1 MTSLLVTAVSL
12 VVLAAPDDGT
22 NAARAAA
29 KEARVAFDAG
39 NFQAALEKYEEAFR
53 LKPVPAL
60 QFNLGQC
67 HRHLGHTE
75 RALYFFRRF
84 LESNPP
90 EPQAAQ
96 VRPLIGEL
104 EAKLTDE
111 ERARSAREEHA
122 RALELEQ
129 AKATSARAQA
139 EAAAKAA
146 EEAKFRA
153 ELEDAIK
160 RQPAPAP
167 VVEPVYKKSWFW
179 AAVVGGAAIIATGV
193 GVSVYFGTAPRPTPT
208 TFPDINAR

>member
-1 MTSLLVTAVSL
+1 MTSLLVTAFSL
-12 VVLAAPDDGT
+12 LVLAVPDDGT

-39 NFQAALEKYEEAFR
+39 DFTAALKKYEEAFR

-67 HRHLGHTE
+67 HRHLGNTE
-75 RALYFFRRF
+75 RALYFLRRF

-96 VRPLIGEL
+96 VRPIITEL

-111 ERARSAREEHA
+111 ERARSVKEEHA
-122 RALELEQ
+122 RALELEH
-129 AKATSARAQA
+129 AKATAAQAQA
-139 EAAAKAA
+139 EAAARAA

-153 ELEDAIK
+153 ELEEAIK
-160 RQPAPAP
+160 RPPTAMDS
-167 VVEPVYKKSWFW
+167 EPLYKKSWFW
-179 AAVVGGAAIIATGV
+179 VAVVGGAAAIATGV
-193 GVSVYFGTAPRPTPT
+193 GVSVYVGTSPRPTPT